1 MDDSANDHL
10 TKATML
16 LVLTQSRLPNNILA
30 SLCDE
35 DLQKRCMD
43 CFFYKTRSVS
53 SCWPRRHALRTA
65 SRSCTGTC
73 SSRYATP
80 TASRTRRTSTVCSS
94 RPMAIS
100 CWFRERALR
109 LTAARLLIRSH
120 HDLCL
125 IRAPECPT
133 FLASST
139 EPVGKLPI
147 TKTSP
152 KTMALDLQ

>member
-94 RPMAIS
+94 RPTGTF
-100 CWFRERALR
+100 CWCHGGRR
-109 LTAARLLIRSH
+109 TAPDPSIRSRRSIRPSTATSILALAEKILTTRRSP
-120 HDLCL
+120 DRFDVFL
-125 IRAPECPT
+125 RAPPPPP
-133 FLASST
+133 LS
-139 EPVGKLPI
+139 
-147 TKTSP
+147 
-152 KTMALDLQ
+152 